1 MNRIELLDQITIDK
15 IAAGEVVE
23 RPASVAKELIE
34 NSIDAGASAL
44 TVEIK
49 NGGIDF
55 LRITDNGCGIVSDQ
69 VRTAFLRHA
78 TSKIRN
84 IRDLAGVSSLGFRG
98 EALSSIAAVSQ
109 VELITRAQ
117 DSITGVRYII
127 EGGVEKSFEDVGAP
141 FGTTFLM
148 RHLFFNVPARAK
160 FLKTPTTEANAIS
173 SYVEQLALSHPEISF
188 KYMVNGNVKLYT
200 SGNGK
205 LQEAVYQIYGRDAA
219 KALIP
224 VDIKTE
230 YMNISG
236 FLGRAENSRGNRS
249 YEIFFVNGRY
259 VKDKI
264 ISKAIEDAY
273 QGYLMQH
280 RYPFTVLNFEVDREK
295 VDVNVHPAKL
305 EVRFSEQDS
314 IYDQIYNALKNA
326 IAEHQSIPSMKIDTK
341 PINDD
346 LFKKSSP
353 EANNDFKD
361 ADLNQEISK
370 TEVNKSAEAQTE
382 IKKTI
387 PEPFEYKRFEE
398 KNTSPELVAEKNDL
412 NKCQKQISLFDEDRI
427 TPEKTKNYR
436 LIGQAFDTYL
446 IIEMENSLYLVD
458 QHAAHEKVL
467 YERLMKSL
475 DSHKIYSQNLMPAIV
490 VSLTLK
496 DAAVLLE
503 NIDVFRSFGFE
514 LEEFGG
520 KEFKITAV
528 PSDLYSID
536 VKELFI
542 EILDN
547 LNEPNAG
554 EPKII
559 SERIALRSCKAAIK
573 GNMHMSKPELEK
585 LISELF
591 ILDDPYHCPHGR
603 PVMIS
608 LSHYE
613 LDKKFK
619 RIV

>member
-34 NSIDAGASAL
+34 NSIDAGASAI

-55 LRITDNGCGIVSDQ
+55 LRITDNGCGIASDQ

-98 EALSSIAAVSQ
+98 EALSSISAVSQ
-109 VELITRAQ
+109 IELITRAQ

-127 EGGVEKSFEDVGAP
+127 EGGVEKSFEEIGAP

-160 FLKTPTTEANAIS
+160 FLKTPATEANAIS

-188 KYMVNGNVKLYT
+188 KYMANGNVKLYT
-200 SGNGK
+200 SGNGN
-205 LQEAVYQIYGRDAA
+205 LQEAVYQIYGKEAA
-219 KALIP
+219 RSLIP
-224 VDIKTE
+224 VEIKTE
-230 YMNISG
+230 YMTISG

-264 ISKAIEDAY
+264 ISKAIEDSY

-280 RYPFTVLNFEVDREK
+280 RYPFTVLNFEVDKEK

-314 IYDQIYNALKNA
+314 IYDQIYCSLKKA
-326 IAEHQSIPSMKIDTK
+326 IAEHQSIPSMKIDAK
-341 PINDD
+341 PINDNILND
-346 LFKKSSP
+346 DIYEK
-353 EANNDFKD
+353 NNAYVKH
-361 ADLNQEISK
+361 EIQK
-370 TEVNKSAEAQTE
+370 TEINKPVE
-382 IKKTI
+382 IQKEVKKII

-398 KNTSPELVAEKNDL
+398 KKASPELVAEKNDI
-412 NKCQKQISLFDEDRI
+412 NKLQKQISLFDEDRI

-436 LIGQAFDTYL
+436 IIGQAFDTYF
-446 IIEMENSLYLVD
+446 IIEMEDSLYLVD

-467 YERLMKSL
+467 FEKLMKSL
-475 DSHKIYSQNLMPAIV
+475 DDHKIYSQNLMPAIV

-528 PSDLYSID
+528 PSDLYGID

-547 LNEPNAG
+547 LNEPSSG
-554 EPKII
+554 EPRII

-573 GNMHMSKPELEK
+573 GNMHMSQSEGEK

-591 ILDDPYHCPHGR
+591 KLNDPYHCPHGR

>member
-34 NSIDAGASAL
+34 NSIDAGASAI

-84 IRDLAGVSSLGFRG
+84 IRDLASVSSLGFRG

-127 EGGVEKSFEDVGAP
+127 EGGVEKSFEEIGAP

-188 KYMVNGNVKLYT
+188 KYMVNGNVKIYT
-200 SGNGK
+200 SGSGK

-314 IYDQIYNALKNA
+314 IYDQIYSALKKT
-326 IAEHQSIPSMKIDTK
+326 IAEHQSIPSMKIDAK
-341 PINDD
+341 PITDNF
-346 LFKKSSP
+346 LNKNSS
-353 EANNDFKD
+353 EESKDFKD
-361 ADLNQEISK
+361 ADLNQDISK
-370 TEVNKSAEAQTE
+370 AEVNKSAEAQKK

-412 NKCQKQISLFDEDRI
+412 NKLQKQISLLDEDRI
-427 TPEKTKNYR
+427 TPEKAQNYR
-436 LIGQAFDTYL
+436 FIGQAFDTYI
-446 IIEMENSLYLVD
+446 IIEMENSIYLVD

-591 ILDDPYHCPHGR
+591 MLDDPYHCPHGR

>member
-34 NSIDAGASAL
+34 NSIDAGASAI

-127 EGGVEKSFEDVGAP
+127 EGGVEKSFEEIGAP

-188 KYMVNGNVKLYT
+188 KYMVNGNVKIYT

-314 IYDQIYNALKNA
+314 IYDQIYSALKKA
-326 IAEHQSIPSMKIDTK
+326 IAEHQSIPSMKIDAK
-341 PINDD
+341 PITDKFLN
-346 LFKKSSP
+346 KNSS
-353 EANNDFKD
+353 EASNDFKD
-361 ADLNQEISK
+361 ADLNQDISK
-370 TEVNKSAEAQTE
+370 AEVNKSTEAQKE

-412 NKCQKQISLFDEDRI
+412 NKLQKQISLFDEDRI
-427 TPEKTKNYR
+427 TPEKAKNYR
-436 LIGQAFDTYL
+436 FIGQAFDTYL

-591 ILDDPYHCPHGR
+591 MLDDPYHCPHGR

>member
-34 NSIDAGASAL
+34 NSIDAGASAI

-55 LRITDNGCGIVSDQ
+55 LRITDNGCGIASDQ

-98 EALSSIAAVSQ
+98 EALSSISAVSQ

-127 EGGVEKSFEDVGAP
+127 EGGVEKSFEEIGAP

-160 FLKTPTTEANAIS
+160 FLKTPATEANAIS
-173 SYVEQLALSHPEISF
+173 SYVEQLTLSHPEISF
-188 KYMVNGNVKLYT
+188 KYMANGNVKLYT
-200 SGNGK
+200 SGNGN
-205 LQEAVYQIYGRDAA
+205 LQEAVYQIYGKEAA
-219 KALIP
+219 RSLIP
-224 VDIKTE
+224 VEIKTE
-230 YMNISG
+230 YMTISG

-264 ISKAIEDAY
+264 ISKAIEDSY

-280 RYPFTVLNFEVDREK
+280 RYPFTVLNFEVDKEK

-314 IYDQIYNALKNA
+314 IYDQIYCSLKKA
-326 IAEHQSIPSMKIDTK
+326 IAEHQSIPSMKIDAK
-341 PINDD
+341 PINDNILND
-346 LFKKSSP
+346 DIYEK
-353 EANNDFKD
+353 NNAYVKH
-361 ADLNQEISK
+361 EIQK
-370 TEVNKSAEAQTE
+370 TEINKPVE
-382 IKKTI
+382 IQKEVKKII

-398 KNTSPELVAEKNDL
+398 KKASPELVAEKNDI
-412 NKCQKQISLFDEDRI
+412 NKLQKQISLFDEDRI

-436 LIGQAFDTYL
+436 IIGQAFDTYF
-446 IIEMENSLYLVD
+446 IIEMEDSLYLVD

-467 YERLMKSL
+467 FEKLMKSL
-475 DSHKIYSQNLMPAIV
+475 DDHKIYSQNLMPAIV

-528 PSDLYSID
+528 PSDLYGID

-547 LNEPNAG
+547 LNEPSSG
-554 EPKII
+554 EPRII

-573 GNMHMSKPELEK
+573 GNMHMSQSEGEK

-591 ILDDPYHCPHGR
+591 KLNDPYHCPHGR

>member
-34 NSIDAGASAL
+34 NSIDAGASAI

-55 LRITDNGCGIVSDQ
+55 LRITDNGCGIASDQ

-98 EALSSIAAVSQ
+98 EALSSISAVSQ

-127 EGGVEKSFEDVGAP
+127 EGGVEKSFEEIGAP

-160 FLKTPTTEANAIS
+160 FLKTPATEANAIS

-188 KYMVNGNVKLYT
+188 KYMANGNVKLYT
-200 SGNGK
+200 SGNGN
-205 LQEAVYQIYGRDAA
+205 LQEAVYQIYGKEAA
-219 KALIP
+219 RSLIP
-224 VDIKTE
+224 VEIKTE
-230 YMNISG
+230 YMTISG

-264 ISKAIEDAY
+264 ISKAIEDSY

-280 RYPFTVLNFEVDREK
+280 RYPFTVLNFEVDKEK

-314 IYDQIYNALKNA
+314 IYDQIYCSLKKA
-326 IAEHQSIPSMKIDTK
+326 IAEHQSIPSMKIDAK
-341 PINDD
+341 PINDNILND
-346 LFKKSSP
+346 DIYEK
-353 EANNDFKD
+353 NNAYVKH
-361 ADLNQEISK
+361 EIQK
-370 TEVNKSAEAQTE
+370 TEINKPVE
-382 IKKTI
+382 IQKEVKKII

-398 KNTSPELVAEKNDL
+398 KKASPELVAEKNDI
-412 NKCQKQISLFDEDRI
+412 NKLQKQISLFDEDRI

-436 LIGQAFDTYL
+436 IIGQAFDTYF
-446 IIEMENSLYLVD
+446 IIEMEDSLYLVD

-467 YERLMKSL
+467 FEKLMKSL
-475 DSHKIYSQNLMPAIV
+475 DDHKIYSQNLMPAIV

-496 DAAVLLE
+496 DVAVLLE

-528 PSDLYSID
+528 PSDLYGID

-547 LNEPNAG
+547 LNEPSSG
-554 EPKII
+554 EPRII

-573 GNMHMSKPELEK
+573 GNMHMSQSEGEK

-591 ILDDPYHCPHGR
+591 KLNDPYHCPHGR

>member
-34 NSIDAGASAL
+34 NSIDAGASAI

-55 LRITDNGCGIVSDQ
+55 LRITDNGCGIASDQ

-98 EALSSIAAVSQ
+98 EALSSISAVSQ

-127 EGGVEKSFEDVGAP
+127 EGGVEKSFEEIGAP

-160 FLKTPTTEANAIS
+160 FLKTPATEANAIS

-188 KYMVNGNVKLYT
+188 KYMANGNVKLYT
-200 SGNGK
+200 SGNGN
-205 LQEAVYQIYGRDAA
+205 LQEAVYQIYGKEAA
-219 KALIP
+219 RSLIP
-224 VDIKTE
+224 VEIKTE
-230 YMNISG
+230 YMTISG

-264 ISKAIEDAY
+264 ISKAIEDSY

-280 RYPFTVLNFEVDREK
+280 RYPFTVLNFEVDKEK

-314 IYDQIYNALKNA
+314 IYDQIYCSLKKA
-326 IAEHQSIPSMKIDTK
+326 IAEHQSIPSMKIDAK
-341 PINDD
+341 PINDNILND
-346 LFKKSSP
+346 DIYEK
-353 EANNDFKD
+353 NNAYVKH
-361 ADLNQEISK
+361 EIQK
-370 TEVNKSAEAQTE
+370 TEINKPVE
-382 IKKTI
+382 IQKEVKKII

-398 KNTSPELVAEKNDL
+398 KKASPELVAEKNDI
-412 NKCQKQISLFDEDRI
+412 NKLQKQISLFDEDRI

-436 LIGQAFDTYL
+436 IIGQAFDTYF
-446 IIEMENSLYLVD
+446 IIEMEDSLYLVD

-467 YERLMKSL
+467 FEKLMKSL
-475 DSHKIYSQNLMPAIV
+475 DDHKIYSQNLMPAIV

-496 DAAVLLE
+496 DVAVLLE

-520 KEFKITAV
+520 KEFKITAG
-528 PSDLYSID
+528 PSDLYGID

-547 LNEPNAG
+547 LNEPSSG
-554 EPKII
+554 EPRII

-573 GNMHMSKPELEK
+573 GNMHMSQSEGEK

-591 ILDDPYHCPHGR
+591 KLNDPYHCPHGR

>member
-23 RPASVAKELIE
+23 RPASVVKELIE
-34 NSIDAGASAL
+34 NSIDAGASAI

-55 LRITDNGCGIVSDQ
+55 LRITDNGCGIASDQ

-98 EALSSIAAVSQ
+98 EALSSISAVSQ

-117 DSITGVRYII
+117 DSITGVRYVI
-127 EGGVEKSFEDVGAP
+127 EGGVEKSFEEVGAP

-205 LQEAVYQIYGRDAA
+205 LQEAVYQIYGKEAA
-219 KALIP
+219 RALIP
-224 VDIKTE
+224 VEIKTE

-236 FLGRAENSRGNRS
+236 FIGRAENSRGNRS
-249 YEIFFVNGRY
+249 CEIFFVNGRY

-280 RYPFTVLNFEVDREK
+280 RYPFTVLNFNIDKEK

-305 EVRFSEQDS
+305 EVRFSDQDN
-314 IYDQIYNALKNA
+314 IYDQIYNYLKKA
-326 IAEHQSIPSMKIDTK
+326 IAEHQSIPSMKIDAK
-341 PINDD
+341 PITDN
-346 LFKKSSP
+346 LLKNTIFEENAAYIKNETQKT
-353 EANNDFKD
+353 
-361 ADLNQEISK
+361 EISK
-370 TEVNKSAEAQTE
+370 PVEVKKE
-382 IKKTI
+382 IKTII
-387 PEPFEYKRFEE
+387 PEPFEYKRFEK
-398 KNTSPELVAEKNDL
+398 KNTVPELVAEKNDI
-412 NKCQKQISLFDEDRI
+412 NKLQKQISLFDEDKI

-436 LIGQAFDTYL
+436 IIGQAFDTYL
-446 IIEMENSLYLVD
+446 IIEMEDSLYLVD

-467 YERLMKSL
+467 YERLMKNL

-490 VSLTLK
+490 ISLTLK
-496 DAAVLLE
+496 DAAVLIE
-503 NIDVFRSFGFE
+503 NMDVFSSFGFE

-528 PSDLYSID
+528 PSDLYDID

-547 LNEPNAG
+547 LNEPSSG

-573 GNMHMSKPELEK
+573 GNMHMSQAEREK
-585 LISELF
+585 LISDLF
-591 ILDDPYHCPHGR
+591 KLDDPYHCPHGR